1 MQCILI
7 KNTSIS
13 FQKYIIVHENPFV
26 SILGRKK
33 RRDFKYIW
41 QLYEFQTIVTCSIKI
56 ENF

>member
-33 RRDFKYIW
+33 EEISNIFDSYMNFK
-41 QLYEFQTIVTCSIKI
+41 Q
-56 ENF
+56 